1 MTVLNFK
8 SGSMCLYQLVKL
20 TCLTPVNDPCE
31 LLRAEDLLFMIILK
45 NTVKWIDENDSYLLF
60 PKSIFFLVNF
70 ILYATYT
77 YQLDYLADVWELN
90 ITSSGFITSIPVV
103 SFFSAIAWSS
113 LAQRTGM
120 YKEIIVAV
128 VVLNSVCFA
137 SFQGFSSIMAG
148 SEDWKRFAVVSAI
161 YGCMSI
167 LASALFPLLD
177 HKMYTKLAKDRRF
190 SPEIFGRQRLWGTI
204 GQGVSGFVTGWGI
217 KHYGYVSIFYYSAI
231 ASFTFILLVIFGFES
246 SHSNADAKTNAKT
259 NSKTDAKATVE
270 TEENK
275 SQVEKI
281 SWMMAMRK
289 LMHLR
294 FISFLLV
301 ILVASY
307 SRAIVGNFLVR
318 YLRICLKINKDTSGF
333 LILMRTLPEIAC
345 FFFSKN
351 MLHTFGVNNML
362 LFAQIAG
369 LIRVTTYAWLPEEEK
384 WVPFVIES
392 LRGVNNAFL
401 MASGVR
407 LAHELAPVEAQT
419 VAQGFFHG
427 IFGNLTTG
435 TAGMLASLI
444 SLHVKKNNENY
455 SDADI
460 IRIIFKVSSCGSIVG
475 LLFFGFFYLISRKTV
490 TTKPLPVLKS

>member
-1 MTVLNFK
+1 MT
-8 SGSMCLYQLVKL
+8 
-20 TCLTPVNDPCE
+20 
-31 LLRAEDLLFMIILK
+31 ILK
-45 NTVKWIDENDSYLLF
+45 NTVKWIDENDLYLLF

-70 ILYATYT
+70 ILYTTYT

-90 ITSSGFITSIPVV
+90 ITSSGFITSIPIV

-113 LAQRTGM
+113 LAQRTGR

-128 VVLNSVCFA
+128 IVLYSLCFA
-137 SFQGFSSIMAG
+137 SFRGLSTIMLG

-161 YGCMSI
+161 YGSMSV

-177 HKMYTKLAKDRRF
+177 HKIYKKLAKDRRF
-190 SPEIFGRQRLWGTI
+190 SPEIFGRQRLWGTV
-204 GQGVSGFVTGWGI
+204 GQGVSGFVAGWGI
-217 KHYGYVSIFYYSAI
+217 KQYGYVSIFCFSAI
-231 ASFTFILLVIFGFES
+231 ASFTFVLLAIFGFES
-246 SHSNADAKTNAKT
+246 SYANANANT
-259 NSKTDAKATVE
+259 DTDSKSKDKADDNTDLKEE
-270 TEENK
+270 TKN
-275 SQVEKI
+275 QVEKI
-281 SWMMAMRK
+281 SWMSAMKK
-289 LMHLR
+289 LMHLK

-318 YLRICLKINKDTSGF
+318 YLKICLKINKNTSGF

-369 LIRVTTYAWLPEEEK
+369 LIRVTTYAWLPEEHK

-407 LAHELAPVEAQT
+407 LSHELAPIEAQT

-435 TAGMLASLI
+435 TAGILASLI
-444 SLHVKKNNENY
+444 SLQVKKNDENC
-455 SDADI
+455 SDAEI
-460 IRIIFKVSSCGSIVG
+460 IRIIFKVSSYGSIVG
-475 LLFFGFFYLISRKTV
+475 LLIFGFFYFISRKTV
-490 TTKPLPVLKS
+490 TIKTLPALKS

>member
-1 MTVLNFK
+1 MT
-8 SGSMCLYQLVKL
+8 
-20 TCLTPVNDPCE
+20 
-31 LLRAEDLLFMIILK
+31 ILK

-70 ILYATYT
+70 ILYTTYT

-113 LAQRTGM
+113 IAQRTGM

-128 VVLNSVCFA
+128 VVLYSLCFA

-148 SEDWKRFAVVSAI
+148 SEDWKRFVVVSAI
-161 YGCMSI
+161 YGSMSI

-190 SPEIFGRQRLWGTI
+190 SPEIFGRQRLWGTV
-204 GQGVSGFVTGWGI
+204 GQGVSGFVAGWGI
-217 KHYGYVSIFYYSAI
+217 KKYGYVSIFCYSAV
-231 ASFTFILLVIFGFES
+231 ASLTFILLVIFGFES
-246 SHSNADAKTNAKT
+246 SQIKADADAH
-259 NSKTDAKATVE
+259 AKATE
-270 TEENK
+270 KPDENK
-275 SQVEKI
+275 NQVEKI
-281 SWMMAMRK
+281 SWMMAMKK
-289 LMHLR
+289 LMHLQ

-318 YLRICLKINKDTSGF
+318 YLKICLKINKDTSGF
-333 LILMRTLPEIAC
+333 LILMRTIPEIAC

-351 MLHTFGVNNML
+351 MLHAFGVNNML

-407 LAHELAPVEAQT
+407 LAHELAPIEAQT

-435 TAGMLASLI
+435 TAGILASLI
-444 SLHVKKNNENY
+444 SIHVKKSNENY
-455 SDADI
+455 SDAEI
-460 IRIIFKVSSCGSIVG
+460 IRIIFKFSSYGSIVG
-475 LLFFGFFYLISRKTV
+475 LLFFGFFYLISHKTLK
-490 TTKPLPVLKS
+490 TKT